1 MTDVVARLP
10 SSPTGSFERAMAAG
24 MSDALPVPYAQIL
37 DPYLT
42 PVAWL
47 PWLAAHHAV
56 DLWFDDWPEAR
67 KREMI
72 AQCAGVSTVY
82 PDDPP
87 LGDLKGT
94 LKGLKRYLEFVDA
107 TIIDRKAHP
116 QRFTFG
122 RAPITRTPIGH
133 EAFTAHYLIEVSLRR
148 PPLCFQIGRASFGHS
163 ALTKVDVTPMARVK
177 RAMVIAKTPET
188 LYSVTFAWRRPIA
201 VSDGIAL
208 DGSHIIG
215 GYIDRTR
222 FDS

>member
-1 MTDVVARLP
+1 MSDVVAHLP
-10 SSPTGSFERAMAAG
+10 ASPTGPFERAMAAG
-24 MSDALPVPYAQIL
+24 MSDDLPVPYAQIL
-37 DPYLT
+37 DPYQT

-72 AQCAGVSTVY
+72 AQCAGVSTVH

-87 LGDLKGT
+87 LGELKGT

-116 QRFTFG
+116 QRFTFS
-122 RAPITRTPIGH
+122 RSPITRTPIGH
-133 EAFTAHYLIEVSLRR
+133 EAFTAHYLIEVALTR
-148 PPLCFQIGRASFGHS
+148 PPRCFQIGRAPFDIG
-163 ALTKVDVTPMARVK
+163 ALTKVDTTPMDRVK
-177 RAMVIAKTPET
+177 RAMAIAKTPDT
-188 LYSVTFAWRRPIA
+188 LYSVTFAWRRPIS
-201 VSDGIAL
+201 VSDGIAI

-215 GYIDRTR
+215 GYANRTR